1 MSATVAIVEDD
12 PQLRAAFTELIA
24 AADGLACVAHYGSA
38 EEALEALPTLGADV
52 VLMDI
57 NLPGVSGIECALRLK
72 ERLPSLHV
80 VMLTTFDDSDLI
92 FESLKAGATGYI
104 LKRAPAGQ
112 IVAAVRDVCDGG
124 APMSGA
130 IAHKVV
136 QFFRQ
141 HQGAVEVQRLS
152 DREREVLDALSEGQQ
167 YKEIAGHLAISIN
180 TVRKHI
186 KSIYEKLQVH
196 TRAEAVRKLGRV

>member
-1 MSATVAIVEDD
+1 MPVQVGIVEDD
-12 PQLRAAFTELIA
+12 PQLRTVFTELVDA
-24 AADGLACVAHYGSA
+24 AAGMTCIGSYESA
-38 EEALEALPTLGADV
+38 ERALEVLPSSGVDV

-57 NLPGVSGIECALRLK
+57 NLPGISGIECTRRLK
-72 ERLPSLHV
+72 EGCPAMSV
-80 VMLTTFDDSDLI
+80 VMLTTFDDAELV

-104 LKRAPAGQ
+104 LKRAPAAQ
-112 IVAAVRDVCDGG
+112 IVAAVREVSEGG

-141 HQGAVEVQRLS
+141 NQRASEVQHLT
-152 DREREVLDALSEGQQ
+152 DREREVLDGLSQGQQ
-167 YKEIAGHLAISIN
+167 YKEIADHLAISIN
-180 TVRKHI
+180 TVRKYI
-186 KSIYEKLQVH
+186 KSIYEKRHVN